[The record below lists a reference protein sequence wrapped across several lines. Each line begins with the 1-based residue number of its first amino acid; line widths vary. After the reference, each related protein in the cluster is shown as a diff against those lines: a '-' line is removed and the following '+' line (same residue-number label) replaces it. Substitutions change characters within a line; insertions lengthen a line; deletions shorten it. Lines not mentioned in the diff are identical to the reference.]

1 MMNTEIWVIMTKW
14 NVNGDECNMYIHMGT
29 MGMICEITM
38 GMISVQ
44 HVNDRYVTNDNKT
57 IRTK

>member
-14 NVNGDECNMYIHMGT
+14 NVNGDECIMYMTI
-29 MGMICEITM
+29 GMICEITM